1 MKTTC
6 SVPLKSNQGTGKT
19 DEIFLASP
27 DTGPYAFSISSKG
40 RKDTTEK
47 SVYTRYKRE
56 NHSKYNT
63 TDIAWILKS
72 LTAKGKMTTVFAA
85 FQPYFLVYDLTQ
97 LFLAGDTKRRKT
109 FVATLPSTSF
119 SESCQC
125 VTGYAARNKSN
136 LSRK

>member
-19 DEIFLASP
+19 DEIFLASL

-47 SVYTRYKRE
+47 SVYTRYKQE

-63 TDIAWILKS
+63 TDIA
-72 LTAKGKMTTVFAA
+72 
-85 FQPYFLVYDLTQ
+85 
-97 LFLAGDTKRRKT
+97 
-109 FVATLPSTSF
+109 
-119 SESCQC
+119 
-125 VTGYAARNKSN
+125 
-136 LSRK
+136 